1 MTELLLATSNI
12 LYFVE
17 MDILGVTSNHS
28 KRVAY
33 ISLMIALEIN
43 LSPEECVDIVGLSI
57 LHDNG
62 FSEKLLY
69 ERLKGD
75 HIKRLGDLEQV
86 EDHCNNSEENIKN
99 FPFMTDVKNVIK
111 YHHERYDGTGFFS
124 VKGESIPIMAQIISF
139 ADTIDLLVNLKENYI
154 EKEEKINSFLTEQ
167 KNKLVSEYILNAF
180 QNVRS
185 NTSFQLDLKG
195 EFLDKALKRNIPYFG
210 KELSLK
216 DLRSIS
222 KVFSKIIDCKSKF
235 TSMHSTGLVEKIS
248 IMADYYKKDNDEKTK
263 LIIAADLHDIGKLA
277 IPNSI
282 LEKTSRLTEK
292 EFETIKAHAYYSR
305 SCLESL
311 EGLEDIDEWI
321 ANHHE
326 KLNGTG
332 YPNGLSSDKLNF
344 NSRLLACV
352 DIYQALKEDRPY
364 RKSLSHEQC
373 MVILYHMAN
382 DSLIDSKITN
392 DMDIVFAIN
401 FKISVPRRCIISP
414 INNKFSED

>member
-1 MTELLLATSNI
+1 MALKMTELLLATSNI
-12 LYFVE
+12 LDFVE

-62 FSEKLLY
+62 FSEKILH
-69 ERLKGD
+69 ERIKGNNLK
-75 HIKRLGDLEQV
+75 KLGDLERV
-86 EDHCNNSEENIKN
+86 EDHCHISEENISD

-124 VKGESIPIMAQIISF
+124 VKGENIPIMAQIISF
-139 ADTIDLLVNLKENYI
+139 ADTIDLIFNLKENYI
-154 EKEEKINSFLTEQ
+154 EKEEKLNRFLSEQ
-167 KNKLVSEYILNAF
+167 KNKLVSEYILDAF
-180 QNVRS
+180 YNISS
-185 NTSFQLDLKG
+185 NTSFQLDLKD

-210 KELSLK
+210 KELNLK
-216 DLRSIS
+216 DIRSIS

-235 TSMHSTGLVEKIS
+235 TSMHSTGLAEKIS
-248 IMADYYKKDNDEKTK
+248 IMADFYNKDEYEKTK

-282 LEKTSRLTEK
+282 LEKPSKLTEN
-292 EFETIKAHAYYSR
+292 EFEIIKTHAYYSR
-305 SCLESL
+305 TCLESL
-311 EGLEDIDEWI
+311 EGFEDISVWI

-332 YPNGLSSDKLNF
+332 YPNGIFAEKLDF

-352 DIYQALKEDRPY
+352 DIYQALQEDRPY
-364 RKSLSHEQC
+364 RKSLPHEQC
-373 MVILYHMAN
+373 MLILYNMAN
-382 DSLIDSKITN
+382 DSLIDPKIVK
-392 DMDIVFAIN
+392 DMDFVLGS
-401 FKISVPRRCIISP
+401 KC
-414 INNKFSED
+414 